1 LRSINE
7 GRLGVD
13 ARLRDS
19 LAQMAK
25 GRAIVIDYFASRRCS
40 AVIGDLTGDF
50 RVAPP
55 GRGYVERS
63 SIEGVRVFAASR
75 LLTVLGEADLP
86 RASADHRSPDT
97 TPSTSIAQNAGST
110 SWKGQG
116 CCLKRLVW
124 RRPESSRSG

>member
-19 LAQMAK
+19 LAQMTK

-40 AVIGDLTGDF
+40 VVIGDLTGDF

-86 RASADHRSPDT
+86 RASADHFLPTPRLRPRSPRTLD
-97 TPSTSIAQNAGST
+97 
-110 SWKGQG
+110 
-116 CCLKRLVW
+116 RLPGRARGAVL
-124 RRPESSRSG
+124 

>member
-40 AVIGDLTGDF
+40 VVIGDLTGDF
-50 RVAPP
+50 RLRHQVGATSNCRASKACGSSQRQGFSLSWARRIYPGPRRTTVRRTPRLRPQSPRTLDRLP
-55 GRGYVERS
+55 GRARG
-63 SIEGVRVFAASR
+63 A
-75 LLTVLGEADLP
+75 VL
-86 RASADHRSPDT
+86 
-97 TPSTSIAQNAGST
+97 
-110 SWKGQG
+110 
-116 CCLKRLVW
+116 
-124 RRPESSRSG
+124 